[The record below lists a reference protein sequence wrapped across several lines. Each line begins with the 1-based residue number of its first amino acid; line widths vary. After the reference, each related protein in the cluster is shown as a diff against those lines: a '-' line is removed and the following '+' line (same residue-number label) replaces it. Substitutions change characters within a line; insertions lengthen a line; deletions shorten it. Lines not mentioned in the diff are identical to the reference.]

1 MRDSLVIDGAAAGL
15 VFPSHPTVVTA
26 WIRVTERIG
35 VEWSFMLS
43 VNESLEVLA
52 QTAIAETE
60 ARGVIVEATMVEGE
74 LEAVGGPKGVAV
86 LVLDGFS
93 VTLFKS
99 REQALEHRR
108 LAFDWPED
116 VRVANDGIGQCDDR
130 RRAKLSRFAHTDR
143 E

>member
-1 MRDSLVIDGAAAGL
+1 
-15 VFPSHPTVVTA
+15 
-26 WIRVTERIG
+26 
-35 VEWSFMLS
+35 MLS

-52 QTAIAETE
+52 HTAIAETQ

-86 LVLDGFS
+86 PVLDGFS
-93 VTLFKS
+93 VTPFQS

-108 LAFDWPED
+108 LSFDWPEN
-116 VRVANDGIGQCDDR
+116 VRVADDRIGQRDDR
-130 RRAKLSRFAHTDR
+130 RRAKLLRFAHTDR